1 MIAFYANKINY
12 HFIAIIFYYFIIGGI
27 TCYTPQK
34 ETNII

>member
-27 TCYTPQK
+27 YYTPQK

>member
-27 TCYTPQK
+27 IYYTPQK